1 MRSQNFC
8 PFFFLSVF
16 LPKGKAGGFG
26 KTSSKAASNK
36 VEGKAYAKIL
46 QKEGVLRLD
55 NVLSPNTAD
64 ALREYLYNLRQQSE
78 KDVAEGKV
86 QPIERFANVL
96 LKHNRCDLTIPLGT
110 DPIVTTALNESLRK
124 SPVGGIISSILGD
137 DAILHEFSC
146 LMSDVGSQRQVIHP
160 DTPFIDGKGPV
171 LYTCFIALQD
181 VTLDMGPTTWLPRT
195 HTKEAHA
202 AFKDVYC
209 KDELVKTQPAVLGLL
224 PKGSCGIFDSRLLHC
239 GTANRSNEGKS
250 RALFYFSFKNPE
262 VGYTGNPASIRLEL
276 SAENIPLGALMDDLE
291 LFERGEGTPLID
303 ELGRKMR

>member
-137 DAILHEFSC
+137 EAILHEFSC

>member
-8 PFFFLSVF
+8 PFFFLSFF

-137 DAILHEFSC
+137 EAILHEFSC